1 MLTLLIEKNDR
12 DKLIDIWLKRGEA
25 APSLTDLRH
34 SFPGYQVVLFRS
46 GDEDLAQTTAELLRH
61 NLAPGPVRV

>member
-12 DKLIDIWLKRGEA
+12 DKFIDVWLKRGEA
-25 APSLTDLRH
+25 APPLTDLRQ

-61 NLAPGPVRV
+61 NLAPHPVRA